1 MLKRVLIS
9 TLALAVWSF
18 GALADEEIASHAG
31 LTATVI
37 GDKACNDVL
46 KIAVDAESAETF
58 GDSRDDLTVLL
69 KAIRTKLRFDC
80 TQAEDVLIE
89 GRVDGKSVYRGAFSK
104 GTGWTLV
111 DLTRSKPAAS
121 TETDKPEETPV
132 KDKAELVSLTKQRCE
147 TRYKGSDF
155 CVCAM
160 EQLTKFDLSLA
171 EWELI
176 SRDFSSIV
184 ELSKTVQDLKES
196 IRACYG

>member
-1 MLKRVLIS
+1 MLKRVVICA
-9 TLALAVWSF
+9 LALAAWSF
-18 GALADEEIASHAG
+18 GAHADEQIASHAG

-46 KIAVDAESAETF
+46 KIAVDADSADTF

-80 TQAEDVLIE
+80 AQAEDVLIE
-89 GRVDGKSVYRGAFSK
+89 GRVSGQSVYRGAFSK

-111 DLTRSKPAAS
+111 DLTRVKPAAS
-121 TETDKPEETPV
+121 TTADESAETPA
-132 KDKAELVSLTKQRCE
+132 KDKGVLVSLTKQRCE

-155 CVCAM
+155 CICAM
-160 EQLTKFDLSLA
+160 EQLNRFDLSLA

-176 SRDFSSIV
+176 SRDFSNIV